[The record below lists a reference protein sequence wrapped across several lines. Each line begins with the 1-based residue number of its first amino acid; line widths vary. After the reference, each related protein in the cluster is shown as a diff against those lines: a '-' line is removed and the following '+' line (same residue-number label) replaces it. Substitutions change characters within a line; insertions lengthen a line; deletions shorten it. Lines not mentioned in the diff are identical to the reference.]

1 MYITLIYIYV
11 HIYIHTELDDTSV
24 KNTVLY
30 MQVTVFYFS
39 GDQVL
44 DLLPLHI
51 PLISNSNKI
60 ILTTCCQTNTS

>member
-1 MYITLIYIYV
+1 MYITLIYIC
-11 HIYIHTELDDTSV
+11 IYIHTELDDTSV